1 MRTYKANEEA
11 VAAAYNGSVG
21 IVEGPT
27 GVNEAANY
35 LNLHAYD
42 VWAVRCFS
50 SDEEIDKVNVLRKPQ
65 NRSSDKR
72 RTGYVITG
80 HGGVSVGRSLPIFA
94 FKGRVEGVNDKRLT
108 IDLRGCTVQ
117 DTP

>member
-72 RTGYVITG
+72 RTGYAITG
-80 HGGVSVGRSLPIFA
+80 HGGVSVDRSLPIFA